1 MIRRPAWLEL
11 SDQGGGE
18 GRWGWTGRHLNCT
31 QMFGRPQGKLTGRWG
46 FKAGTWSDV
55 IRSSVKV
62 ERSVGYHLTCP
73 PVEVL
78 PQRRLTLD
86 FPWMLGSLHSL
97 VPAGSALVTASR
109 SWSGSSDAG
118 ECQWS
123 CFSLWTSSWI
133 PTYISHLIALGG
145 QILALK
151 LLLDV
156 INVVHESILYI
167 IGLYTP

>member
-55 IRSSVKV
+55 IRSTVKV

-73 PVEVL
+73 ASWSPTTKEINFRFSLNARFFTQSGTCWVSACHCWSAVERFQWCRRMPVIL
-78 PQRRLTLD
+78 LLSLD
-86 FPWMLGSLHSL
+86 FKLNPYLHFTPNCS
-97 VPAGSALVTASR
+97 GR
-109 SWSGSSDAG
+109 SN
-118 ECQWS
+118 
-123 CFSLWTSSWI
+123 
-133 PTYISHLIALGG
+133 IS
-145 QILALK
+145 
-151 LLLDV
+151 
-156 INVVHESILYI
+156 
-167 IGLYTP
+167 T